1 MEQEHQRASRTAEC
15 IQYDKQTMERRNQQD
30 PMPVLPSIVDQPHWL
45 DFDFSRHQQI
55 LAELGEPPYRAK
67 QIARWIFD
75 RFVLDFTAM
84 TDLPKALRTTL
95 AERYRL
101 GSLQLRHRQ
110 LASDGTQKFLFEL
123 SDGEQIESVL
133 IPAEFQSGGTPKR
146 LTLCI
151 STQAG
156 CPLQCQFCATGTLRL
171 RRNLSAAEIIEQFL
185 VVQQH
190 TERRITNVVLMG
202 MGEPLLNYSAVRQAL
217 QHFLNPWFPLLG
229 ARRLTLS
236 TAGIV
241 PRILRLADEPFRI
254 KLALSLHA
262 TTDALRSQLMP
273 INRKWNIAQLLQA
286 AEQYYRKTRV
296 PITFEYIL
304 FDQLNDSR
312 QDARRLARFTRRFPS
327 KVNIIPFHPI
337 DFVHPQGLAT
347 RLRPSTSERFK
358 QFVEWLRSENVV
370 VMVRS
375 SSGKEIYAA
384 CGQLALSSV
393 ATAAR

>member
-1 MEQEHQRASRTAEC
+1 
-15 IQYDKQTMERRNQQD
+15 
-30 PMPVLPSIVDQPHWL
+30 MPVLPSIAAQPHWL

-55 LAELGEPPYRAK
+55 LAELGEPSYRAK
-67 QIARWIFD
+67 QIARWIFE
-75 RFVLDFTAM
+75 RFVLDFTTM

-123 SDGEQIESVL
+123 SDGEHIESVL

-337 DFVHPQGLAT
+337 DFVHPQGLAAQ
-347 RLRPSTSERFK
+347 LRPSTPERFN
-358 QFVEWLRSENVV
+358 QFVQWLRSENVV

-393 ATAAR
+393 AAAVR

>member
-1 MEQEHQRASRTAEC
+1 M
-15 IQYDKQTMERRNQQD
+15 
-30 PMPVLPSIVDQPHWL
+30 
-45 DFDFSRHQQI
+45 
-55 LAELGEPPYRAK
+55 
-67 QIARWIFD
+67 
-75 RFVLDFTAM
+75 
-84 TDLPKALRTTL
+84 
-95 AERYRL
+95 
-101 GSLQLRHRQ
+101 
-110 LASDGTQKFLFEL
+110 
-123 SDGEQIESVL
+123 
-133 IPAEFQSGGTPKR
+133 
-146 LTLCI
+146 
-151 STQAG
+151 
-156 CPLQCQFCATGTLRL
+156 RL

-337 DFVHPQGLAT
+337 DFVHPQGLAAQ
-347 RLRPSTSERFK
+347 LRPSTPERFN
-358 QFVEWLRSENVV
+358 QFVQWLRSENVV

-393 ATAAR
+393 AAAVR